1 MGRCHRAAECEGFP
15 KRRLRGAKG
24 CVFHCAIH
32 VRLLV
37 CVRGLRIPLCH
48 SWLVCVRGLS
58 IPLCHSCTV
67 VGLINRFSILFSVLK
82 ARRVEVDAL
91 VNDNIVVSAVS
102 QISVALTDT
111 DDNVVCAESKNR
123 VVLADNNNV
132 TEPL

>member
-1 MGRCHRAAECEGFP
+1 MGRCHQAAQCEGFP
-15 KRRLRGAKG
+15 ERRLRGAKG

-48 SWLVCVRGLS
+48 S
-58 IPLCHSCTV
+58 CTV
-67 VGLINRFSILFSVLK
+67 VGLINKFSILFSVLK

-91 VNDNIVVSAVS
+91 VNDNIIVSAVS
-102 QISVALTDT
+102 QISVALADN
-111 DDNVVCAESKNR
+111 DDNVVCVESKNR